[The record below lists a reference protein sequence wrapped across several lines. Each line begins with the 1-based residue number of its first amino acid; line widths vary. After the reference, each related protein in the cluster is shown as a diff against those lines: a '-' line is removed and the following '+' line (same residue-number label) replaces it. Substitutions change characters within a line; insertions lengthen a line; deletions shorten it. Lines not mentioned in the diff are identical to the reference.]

1 MQKMIRHLALVGALV
16 APTALAA
23 QARGPGGPEGARDL
37 PSASVTQILN
47 ARRALDLTP
56 RQVAQLDSIERALF
70 AERRVAGERMRAM
83 RDSMGGQT
91 GGQMRAR
98 VERGERIPPAGVR
111 SDSARGA
118 MRDAMRQRMEAVRP
132 QLERMRGR
140 DSTAR
145 AAAERVLN
153 DAQRQQLR
161 ELRAEER
168 GRQRG
173 LREARGARMG
183 ARRGMRGEG
192 VTPLMRR

>member
-1 MQKMIRHLALVGALV
+1 
-16 APTALAA
+16 
-23 QARGPGGPEGARDL
+23 
-37 PSASVTQILN
+37 
-47 ARRALDLTP
+47 
-56 RQVAQLDSIERALF
+56 
-70 AERRVAGERMRAM
+70 MRAM